1 MINGYMGKV
10 LWVDLTHHKIK
21 VEALDEK
28 LCRDY
33 LGGYGMGAKIIFD
46 RQKAGVDALGP
57 DNILGFLTGTLSGTE
72 ALAASRYAVV
82 AKSPLTGTWGDA
94 NSGGDFGPRL
104 KLSGYDAVFFTG
116 ISPKPVYLF
125 IDNGKV
131 EIRDAA
137 HLWGKDT
144 CETEDVLQAE
154 LGKDVELACIGP
166 SGEKLALIA
175 GIINNKGRAAAR
187 SGLGAVMGSKK
198 LKAIAVKGELPLP
211 LFDEPKIKAMRKELI
226 PKLGGPIGLFR
237 AFGTPG
243 IVVGCAEGGD
253 SPVKNWSGAAVT
265 DFPTVAKI
273 GAEPIVSRQEKRYG
287 CYKCVVGCGGHM
299 KEGTGEYKYAAG
311 AHKPEYETIAMFGTS
326 CLNDNVESI
335 ILANDMCNRYGL
347 DTISA
352 GSSIAF
358 VIECYEKGLITKEDT
373 NGVEMTWG
381 NHKSIITMLEMMCK
395 REGFG
400 DIIADGTLKASQRIG
415 KGSEKYAM
423 QIQGE
428 EYGAH
433 DPRKGY
439 AFAICYKMDATTGRH
454 TRDSGAGFAGLEKP
468 PFDPA
473 SYNGR
478 GPAQRIG
485 MAFFHV
491 IDSLGLCQFASM
503 TLPSANAI
511 IDFVNAATGW
521 NMTVEEAVKTGERIA
536 NIRHA
541 FNLREGLNPIN
552 FKTPD
557 RMLGKPPLTAGP
569 TGGRTIDEE
578 TIVREFCEAMDW
590 DVKTARPSRK
600 KLSEL
605 GMEEVSKVLWG

>member
-10 LWVDLTHHKIK
+10 LWVDLTRNT
-21 VEALDEK
+21 VTEEALDEK
-28 LCRDY
+28 IYRDY
-33 LGGYGMGAKIIFD
+33 LGGYGLGAKIIFD
-46 RQKAGVDALGP
+46 RQKPGVDALGP
-57 DNILGFLTGTLSGTE
+57 DNILGFMTGTLSGTQ

-82 AKSPLTGTWGDA
+82 GKSPLTGTWGDA
-94 NSGGDFGPRL
+94 NSGGNFGPHL
-104 KLSGYDAVFFTG
+104 KLSGFDAVFFTG
-116 ISPKPVYLF
+116 ISAKPVYLF
-125 IDNGKV
+125 INNGKA

-137 HLWGKDT
+137 HLWGKDSY
-144 CETEDVLQAE
+144 ETEDILRTE
-154 LGKDVELACIGP
+154 LGKDIELACIGP

-175 GIINNKGRAAAR
+175 AIINNKGRAAAR
-187 SGLGAVMGSKK
+187 SGLGAVMGSKR
-198 LKAIAVKGELPLP
+198 LKAIVVTGEVKIP
-211 LFDEPKIKAMRKELI
+211 LFDEAKITEMRKTLI

-243 IVVGCAEGGD
+243 IVAGCAEGGD
-253 SPVKNWSGAAVT
+253 SPVKNWGGAAVT
-265 DFPTVAKI
+265 DFPTFTKI
-273 GAEPIVSRQEKRYG
+273 SGGPVVERQEKRYG

-299 KEGTGEYKYAAG
+299 KEGNGEYKYAAG

-326 CLNDNVESI
+326 CLNDNIESI

-358 VIECYEKGLITKEDT
+358 TIECYEKGLITKEDT
-373 NGVEMTWG
+373 GDIEMTWG
-381 NHKSIITMLEMMCK
+381 NHKSIIAMLDLMGR

-423 QIQGE
+423 QVQGQ

-433 DPRKGY
+433 DPRRSY
-439 AFAICYKMDATTGRH
+439 AFAICYKMDSTPGRH
-454 TRDSGAGFAGLEKP
+454 TRDSGAGFVGLSKP
-468 PFDPA
+468 PFDPN
-473 SYNGR
+473 SYYGR
-478 GPAQRIG
+478 GQAQRVG

-491 IDSLGLCQFASM
+491 IDSLGLCQFAAM

-511 IDFVNAATGW
+511 MDFVNAATGW
-521 NMTVEEAVKTGERIA
+521 NMTVDDAVKTGERIA

-569 TGGRTIDEE
+569 TGGKTVDEE
-578 TIVREFCEAMDW
+578 TIVREFCQAMDW
-590 DVKTARPSRK
+590 DIQTARPSRK